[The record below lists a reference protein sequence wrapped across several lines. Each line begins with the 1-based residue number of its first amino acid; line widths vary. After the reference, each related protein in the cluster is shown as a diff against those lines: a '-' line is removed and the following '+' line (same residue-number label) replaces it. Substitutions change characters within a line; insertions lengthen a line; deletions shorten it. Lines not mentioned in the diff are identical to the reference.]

1 MEAPI
6 QQNNYV
12 AKIFDVLDNAVKEG
26 QDDPEGAL
34 DGKGYKVDYSQCIRP
49 TYSLLYLAL
58 DITPVLF
65 SAFLEAFRQKRN
77 TSTSAMQDTSRM
89 AEFGFFVYMLK
100 IIHHSQDLYLET
112 LSRLLKAFFQWN
124 VYHTRNDDI
133 TKSQREILNQIA
145 DEIVSYLNN
154 DTKRKYD
161 MMMGNNGNF
170 NLFFFLSFF
179 LSLDIYQIEY
189 SHGLVLD
196 VADVLLQIDFSLIE
210 TRMHNFWPI
219 LLNVS
224 C

>member
-1 MEAPI
+1 MDAPI

-34 DGKGYKVDYSQCIRP
+34 DGKEYKVDYPQCIRP

-112 LSRLLKAFFQWN
+112 LSRLLKAFVQWN

-161 MMMGNNGNF
+161 MMIGKKRKEW
-170 NLFFFLSFF
+170 
-179 LSLDIYQIEY
+179 Q
-189 SHGLVLD
+189 
-196 VADVLLQIDFSLIE
+196 
-210 TRMHNFWPI
+210 T
-219 LLNVS
+219 
-224 C
+224 